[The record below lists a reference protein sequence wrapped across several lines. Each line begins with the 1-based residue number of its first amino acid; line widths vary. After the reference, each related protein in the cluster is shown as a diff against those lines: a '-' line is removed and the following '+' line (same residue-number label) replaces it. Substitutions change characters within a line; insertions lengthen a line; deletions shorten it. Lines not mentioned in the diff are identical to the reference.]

1 MDYNRTSL
9 RNSLFLILLLTA
21 LSFYP
26 VFSRAEVD
34 ESIYQKVE
42 LYQNV
47 IDKVSTRYV
56 TDLDPG
62 ELIIRSIEGMIE
74 TLDPYSQLLD
84 PDDFDDLKID
94 TRGRFGGIG
103 IEIGLRND
111 ILTVIA
117 PIEGT
122 PAHALGLQGGDKI
135 VKIEGET
142 TQDWSILD
150 AVKKLRGPKGTDVT
164 ITIERQGLKE
174 PFDLTITRDII
185 KVKSVPYFFM
195 IDDKTGYIRL
205 STFSESSGEEVRDA
219 VKELMSQEMESLILD
234 LRFNPGGLL
243 SQAVEVAEV
252 FMEKGEMIV
261 YTDGRFEGQD
271 REYLASKKGLTD
283 KMPIVT
289 LINSYSASASEIV
302 AGALQDHDRAL
313 ILGEPSF
320 GKGSVQTL
328 FELGGDYALRL
339 TTAYYYTPSGRSIH
353 RTNGGGDEVLVI
365 EEHAPQGNSHT
376 GQADYFT
383 DSGRKV
389 AGGGGIVPDI
399 KLEPDLLSDVAQRIV
414 QKPVFFN
421 YVVDFKSKKPDL
433 PQDFRVTEE
442 LLNDFF
448 EYLVGQEIEISEE
461 EYDSEKGFVEMR
473 LEFEIDRQY
482 WGEGVA
488 KKKGLD
494 KDTGVQKALE
504 VINQGKTLAGLFDV
518 AMRSQEGQKE

>member
-1 MDYNRTSL
+1 MEYKKMSL
-9 RNSLFLILLLTA
+9 RGSMFLILVVAA
-21 LSFYP
+21 LSINP
-26 VFSRAEVD
+26 GFSRAEVD

-56 TDLDPG
+56 TDVEPG
-62 ELIIRSIEGMIE
+62 ELIIRSIEGMIG

-103 IEIGLRND
+103 IEIGLRNN

-122 PAHALGLQGGDKI
+122 PAHALGLQSGDQI
-135 VKIEGET
+135 VNIEGEST
-142 TQDWSILD
+142 KDWSILD
-150 AVKKLRGPKGTDVT
+150 AVKLLRGPKGTEVN
-164 ITIERQGLKE
+164 ITIRRQGLDE
-174 PFDLTITRDII
+174 PFDLDITRDVI

-195 IDDKTGYIRL
+195 IDDMTGYIRL
-205 STFSESSGEEVRDA
+205 STFSENSGEEVRDA
-219 VKELMSQEMESLILD
+219 VKGLKDQGMEALILD

-271 REYLASKKGLTD
+271 REYLASRRGMTA

-289 LINSYSASASEIV
+289 LINNYSASASEIV

-313 ILGEPSF
+313 IVGETSF

-353 RTNGGGDEVLVI
+353 RTNGDEVMAI
-365 EEHAPQGNSHT
+365 EEHAPEGN
-376 GQADYFT
+376 GNPEPGEYFT
-383 DSGRKV
+383 DSGREV

-399 KLEPDLLSDVAQRIV
+399 IIEPELLSDVAQRIV
-414 QKPVFFN
+414 MKPVFFN
-421 YVVDFKSKKPDL
+421 YVVKFKNEKPDL
-433 PQDFRVTEE
+433 EQDYEVTEG
-442 LLNDFF
+442 LMKNFF
-448 EYLVGQEIEISEE
+448 EYLVEEEIEISEE
-461 EYDSEKGFVEMR
+461 EYISEKEFVEMR
-473 LEFEIDRQY
+473 LEFEIYRQY
-482 WGEGVA
+482 WGDGEA
-488 KKKGLD
+488 KKKNLD
-494 KDTGVQKALE
+494 RDTGIQKALN
-504 VINQGKTLAGLFDV
+504 VIEQGKTLAGLFEMAVGVRED
-518 AMRSQEGQKE
+518 KEQ